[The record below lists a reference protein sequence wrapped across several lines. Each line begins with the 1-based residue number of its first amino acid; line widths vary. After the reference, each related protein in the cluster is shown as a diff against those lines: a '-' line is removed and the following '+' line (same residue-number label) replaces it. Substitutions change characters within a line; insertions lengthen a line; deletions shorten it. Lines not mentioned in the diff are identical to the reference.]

1 MKKYFAYILAL
12 AAALNFASC
21 NQELLETTPTDRAAG
36 TGMFANANAAL
47 VPLNGIYRLM
57 YTQGWSTTGNV
68 QQCDG
73 LTAWNLCA
81 DVMGDDCIMAA
92 TGSGWYWYDA
102 AYNVKSRY
110 TQSSWRSYD
119 LWNGFYTLI
128 ANANY
133 IIAAGPTMEGDPA
146 DVNYVVGQAYAI
158 RAYCYHMLAS
168 YFSRPYLTANPAD
181 QAQRL
186 KEKCVPIYTE
196 PTGAGTPGKPRASIG
211 DVYTQVRKDIDTAVI
226 MLQTAP
232 KQKHKTHI
240 DYAVANG
247 LKARIC
253 LTTGDWA
260 AAETAAKAAQTGYT
274 IGDAATIT
282 SGMNS
287 LKNTNVM
294 WGAEVITDQTPG
306 WGPIL
311 YHMDGMSM
319 LALGSQVYGFS
330 APKCINLELYAKM
343 GTTDVRRAWWLSP
356 TDAIAKYMASDA
368 ETAAA
373 FLENVSNVNYIQ
385 DKFRFSDASQSL
397 GDKMWMRVEEMYL
410 SEAEA
415 ICRQG
420 GRDAEAVAVLMKVME
435 KRDPSYTCAK
445 TGSALVA
452 QTYNWTGSLLEEIL
466 IQRRIELWGEYGRLF
481 DIRRCGQGFTRTA
494 AQGWPAGLMINATRD
509 FDKPDT
515 WAWVLTIPQ
524 AEFDGNE
531 NLDQAVDQNPTI
543 LKGQPEDPSV
553 IYVTEDAE

>member
-1 MKKYFAYILAL
+1 MKKYFAYILVL
-12 AAALNFASC
+12 AAAMNFASC
-21 NQELLETTPTDRAAG
+21 NQDLLETTPTDRASG
-36 TGMFANANAAL
+36 SGMFANANAAL

-81 DVMGDDCIMAA
+81 DVMGDDNIMGA

-110 TQSSWRSYD
+110 TSSAWRSYD
-119 LWNGFYTLI
+119 LWNGFYTI
-128 ANANY
+128 ISNANY
-133 IIAAGPTMEGDPA
+133 IIAAGPDMGGVQE

-158 RAYCYHMLAS
+158 RAYSYHMLAS
-168 YFSRPYLTANPAD
+168 FFSRPYLSTDPN
-181 QAQRL
+181 RL
-186 KEKCVPIYTE
+186 NEKCVPIYTE

-211 DVYTQVRKDIDTAVI
+211 QVYAQVRHDIDTAVM
-226 MLQTAP
+226 MLQNAP

-260 AAETAAKAAQTGYT
+260 AAEQAAKAAQTGYT
-274 IGDAATIT
+274 IGDAATILG
-282 SGMNS
+282 GMNS
-287 LKNTNVM
+287 LKNSNVM

-319 LALGSQVYGFS
+319 LALGTQVYGFS

-343 GTTDVRRAWWLSP
+343 SSTDVRRGWWLSP
-356 TDAIAKYMASDA
+356 DEAIAKYMAGDA

-373 FLENVSNVNYIQ
+373 FTENVGGVNYIQ
-385 DKFRFSDASQSL
+385 DKFRFSDPSQSL

-410 SEAEA
+410 AEAEA

-420 GRDAEAVAVLMKVME
+420 GRDAEAQAVLLNFMS
-435 KRDPSYTCAK
+435 KRDPAYTCTK
-445 TGSALVA
+445 TGTALGA
-452 QTYNWTGSLLEEIL
+452 QTYSWTGSLLEEIL

-494 AQGWPAGLMINATRD
+494 AQGWPTGLQINATRD
-509 FDKPDT
+509 FNDPNT

-531 NLDQAVDQNPTI
+531 SLNQLVDQNPVIT
-543 LKGQPEDPSV
+543 KGQPDDPSV
-553 IYVTEDAE
+553 IYVSEAE

>member
-21 NQELLETTPTDRAAG
+21 NQELLETSPTDQASG
-36 TGMFANANAAL
+36 SGMFANANAAL

-57 YTQGWSTTGNV
+57 YTQGWSTTDNT

-81 DVMGDDCIMAA
+81 DVMGDDCVMAA
-92 TGSGWYWYDA
+92 TGNGWYWYDCI
-102 AYNVKSRY
+102 YNVKARY
-110 TQSSWRSYD
+110 TSSAWRSYD
-119 LWNGFYTLI
+119 LWNGFYKLI

-168 YFSRPYLTANPAD
+168 YFSRPYLAANPAD
-181 QAQRL
+181 QANRL
-186 KEKCVPIYTE
+186 REKCVPIYTE
-196 PTGAGTPGKPRASIG
+196 PTGAGTPGKPRASIAA
-211 DVYTQVRKDIDTAVI
+211 VYTQVRKDIDTAVI

-260 AAETAAKAAQTGYT
+260 AAETAAKAAQTGYA

-287 LKNTNVM
+287 LKNSNVM

-311 YHMDGMSM
+311 YHMDGLSM
-319 LALGSQVYGFS
+319 LALGTQNYGFA
-330 APKCINLELYAKM
+330 APKCINLELLAKM
-343 GTTDVRRAWWLSP
+343 SATDARQAWWLSP
-356 TDAIAKYMASDA
+356 ADAIAKYMAADA

-373 FLENVSNVNYIQ
+373 FTTTVGVNYIQ
-385 DKFRFSDASQSL
+385 DKFRFSDASQGL

-410 SEAEA
+410 TEAEA

-420 GRDAEAVAVLMKVME
+420 GRDAEAQAVLMKVME
-435 KRDPSYTCAK
+435 KRDPAYTCAK
-445 TGSALVA
+445 TGTALGA
-452 QTYNWTGSLLEEIL
+452 QTNNWTGSLLEEIL
-466 IQRRIELWGEYGRLF
+466 IQRRIELWGEFGRLF
-481 DIRRCGQGFTRTA
+481 DVRRLGQGITRTA
-494 AQGWPAGLMINATRD
+494 AQGWPTDALINSSRD
-509 FDKPDT
+509 INDPNT

-524 AEFDGNE
+524 AEFDGNAS
-531 NLDQAVDQNPTI
+531 LDQLVDQNPTL
-543 LKGQPEDPSV
+543 LKGQPDDLSA
-553 IYVTEDAE
+553 IYVSDDAE